1 MKIGIDCRMYGLKH
15 TGIGRYVM
23 NLVKELLKQDKENEY
38 VLFTRNE
45 TEKEMKNLKFD
56 LENSFKI
63 KNLKLKIVLANIE
76 HYSLKEQVLLSRI
89 INRENIDLMHFP
101 HFNVPVFYRGKYVV
115 TIHDLIKHT
124 SKGSSTTTRSPLI
137 YWFKYLGYKFV
148 FWQAVKRSSKI
159 LCPSNFVKKELVRQ
173 YSLKPEKIAV
183 IYEGVDE
190 SIKSR
195 VLSIKQSNNEILNK
209 HNIRKPYLLYV
220 GNVYPHK
227 NIEKLLEAIKILNQ
241 LPLAIRQSPVT
252 LVVVC
257 ARNVFSERLRNEI
270 VQKRVQN
277 FVNLVGFIPDDELS
291 ILYQEA
297 EAFVFP
303 TLSEGFGLPGLE
315 AMAAGCP
322 VICSDIPVL
331 KEIYQDSAVYFDPL
345 NSFDMVDKIKNF
357 LLDKN
362 LKIKFS
368 RLGLKLVKKY
378 SWNKLARETLAVYQS
393 L

>member
-1 MKIGIDCRMYGLKH
+1 
-15 TGIGRYVM
+15 
-23 NLVKELLKQDKENEY
+23 
-38 VLFTRNE
+38 
-45 TEKEMKNLKFD
+45 
-56 LENSFKI
+56 
-63 KNLKLKIVLANIE
+63 
-76 HYSLKEQVLLSRI
+76 
-89 INRENIDLMHFP
+89 
-101 HFNVPVFYRGKYVV
+101 
-115 TIHDLIKHT
+115 
-124 SKGSSTTTRSPLI
+124 
-137 YWFKYLGYKFV
+137 
-148 FWQAVKRSSKI
+148 
-159 LCPSNFVKKELVRQ
+159 
-173 YSLKPEKIAV
+173 
-183 IYEGVDE
+183 
-190 SIKSR
+190 
-195 VLSIKQSNNEILNK
+195 
-209 HNIRKPYLLYV
+209 
-220 GNVYPHK
+220 
-227 NIEKLLEAIKILNQ
+227 LEAIKILNQ
-241 LPLAIRQSPVT
+241 SPITNHQLPVT

-270 VQKRVQN
+270 VQKGVQN

-331 KEIYQDSAVYFDPL
+331 KEIYQDSAIYFNPL

-378 SWNKLARETLAVYQS
+378 SWNKLARETLAIYQS